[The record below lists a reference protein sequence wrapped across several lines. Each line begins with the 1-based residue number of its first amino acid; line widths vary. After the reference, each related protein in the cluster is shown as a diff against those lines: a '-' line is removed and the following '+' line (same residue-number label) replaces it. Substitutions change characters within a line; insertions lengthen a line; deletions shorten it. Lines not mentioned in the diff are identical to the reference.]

1 MKRYLLRLWTEDDG
15 FVLSSEM
22 VLYGTVGV
30 VGVTTGYAALRD
42 SVNTE
47 LDDVAK
53 ALGSTDQSYYVGGVY
68 GHSAWSAGSAYFD
81 RVDRNDIPACVN
93 TAAPVV
99 VDRPTVCAD
108 IFGPAH
114 PAVPALPGYS
124 GVPAPA
130 PKFIEKKVE
139 VRKDEP
145 KRKDPPKKDAPK
157 KDAPKPKEEAKL
169 PPPPPRHHHH
179 HHRDPHPAVVVGAP
193 GLAPCATPAA
203 GFYPVRVMLN
213 PHGPCQV
220 NLPEGYFNHGLHL
233 GAPLYQMCGPGPA
246 GIDYGYSYA
255 PVAPAPVYHH
265 DPVPGVVKPNV
276 PGPNTIDLGFT
287 TVGDDELKHI
297 EKLTTARCL
306 HVLGSAVTNKGL
318 DSICE
323 LEQLESLH
331 IVGTQITDE
340 GLDELEDLDKLR
352 FLHLI
357 GTRITDKGLPKLAK
371 LKSLEELDLRATPV
385 SDAAI
390 EELKLKM
397 PTLRVVR

>member
-1 MKRYLLRLWTEDDG
+1 MKRHLMRLWTEDDG

-53 ALGSTDQSYYVGGVY
+53 ALGSTDQSYFVGGVY

-81 RVDRNDIPACVN
+81 RVDRPDVPACVT
-93 TAAPVV
+93 TAAPV

-108 IFGPAH
+108 VFGKAH
-114 PAVPALPGYS
+114 PAVPALPTH
-124 GVPAPA
+124 A

-139 VRKDEP
+139 IRQEE
-145 KRKDPPKKDAPK
+145 KRTEKKEVEKKAPPKKDAPK
-157 KDAPKPKEEAKL
+157 PREEARL
-169 PPPPPRHHHH
+169 PPPHH
-179 HHRDPHPAVVVGAP
+179 HHRDPHPAVVVGGP
-193 GLAPCATPAA
+193 GLAPCAAPVA
-203 GFYPVRVMLN
+203 GCFPVRVELN
-213 PHGPCQV
+213 PHGPCMV

-233 GAPLYQMCGPGPA
+233 GAPLYQMCGPGPS
-246 GIDYGYSYA
+246 GCVDYGYAYA
-255 PVAPAPVYHH
+255 PVAPAPAHH
-265 DPVPGVVKPNV
+265 HAHAHVPGVVKPNV

-287 TVGDDELKHI
+287 TVGDEELKHI
-297 EKLTTARCL
+297 EKFTTARCL

-352 FLHLI
+352 FLHLV
-357 GTRITDKGLPKLAK
+357 GTRITDKGLAKLSK

-385 SDAAI
+385 SDEAI
-390 EELKLKM
+390 EELKRKM